1 MLSSHSSLSERLEW
15 SIMCSFE
22 GLFFTGRSV
31 RSIRWP
37 HSAAKA
43 ELTWDFALLLSVY
56 SKGLIEEGLMKGIC
70 RGVAR
75 VTGLTRDHEAPRDK
89 Q

>member
-1 MLSSHSSLSERLEW
+1 MLSSHSGLSERLEW

-22 GLFFTGRSV
+22 GLFFTRSSVRSV
-31 RSIRWP
+31 RWL
-37 HSAAKA
+37 HSAAKV
-43 ELTWDFALLLSVY
+43 ELTWDFALLLRVY

-75 VTGLTRDHEAPRDK
+75 VSGLTRDLEAPRD
-89 Q
+89 